1 MIWTEWKRL
10 AKNPKNQVAFL
21 LTGLVFL
28 SLFFYCSR
36 QTTDTAS
43 EREKMYESTL
53 VADDTEI
60 AVIGIHYADT
70 VEDFDGSYPAEI
82 QEQMDYWKRDKSA
95 TQEQLTA
102 IKRNGW
108 QDELAA
114 SIKKDQNM
122 LEGMQKGLIGERST
136 LSGDITSIQEVDNRI
151 RLNTY
156 LQEQELEAEY
166 AQRELHAHSF
176 LFFLLEH
183 IFPILV
189 PLLVCVICSDS
200 ISGDVESGSAKN
212 WLLLPIRKSRI
223 LWAKIIANMVFV
235 ISGLGILVLL
245 IFAGVSLVNGTGSG
259 NMPVPVIYDEQ
270 HAVLPSLI
278 SEVTKDTK
286 DYIPIGK
293 ALIQLLWMETV
304 HIAAMIC
311 VIVSLS
317 ALFQSVQYSFVVTG
331 TFLLLPNVLL
341 LLTDAEQRIKW
352 ISYLPMCYGY
362 GVELLQNDVR
372 SSLYQ
377 AFAIEVCVSA
387 MLSVG
392 VSVYVR
398 NKNWVC

>member
-122 LEGMQKGLIGERST
+122 LEGMQKGLDRKST
-136 LSGDITSIQEVDNRI
+136 
-151 RLNTY
+151 RLN
-156 LQEQELEAEY
+156 
-166 AQRELHAHSF
+166 
-176 LFFLLEH
+176 
-183 IFPILV
+183 
-189 PLLVCVICSDS
+189 
-200 ISGDVESGSAKN
+200 
-212 WLLLPIRKSRI
+212 
-223 LWAKIIANMVFV
+223 
-235 ISGLGILVLL
+235 
-245 IFAGVSLVNGTGSG
+245 
-259 NMPVPVIYDEQ
+259 
-270 HAVLPSLI
+270 
-278 SEVTKDTK
+278 
-286 DYIPIGK
+286 
-293 ALIQLLWMETV
+293 
-304 HIAAMIC
+304 
-311 VIVSLS
+311 
-317 ALFQSVQYSFVVTG
+317 
-331 TFLLLPNVLL
+331 
-341 LLTDAEQRIKW
+341 
-352 ISYLPMCYGY
+352 
-362 GVELLQNDVR
+362 
-372 SSLYQ
+372 SSHL
-377 AFAIEVCVSA
+377 
-387 MLSVG
+387 
-392 VSVYVR
+392 
-398 NKNWVC
+398 